1 MKRIISLFLAAALAL
16 SLAACG
22 GSGIDISQPENLAT
36 FDEPSY
42 MQTEGGAVEDSFNV
56 NGRRFNLTLYEFTSK
71 YNAEK
76 QLRGDSDLLTMDNW
90 KKNGQVTK
98 DNKGVKIQY
107 YYYYDDENLNL
118 TATVEV
124 DCDKLVNIGC
134 GTTVSRF
141 TGKENGKNNSDAIL
155 LKAALAAQVACG
167 YDSSYLNTLQDIFYK
182 TTTGTE
188 TSLYYDG
195 FVFALNTN
203 NENGDKE
210 KGLMLFRVFPVTEE
224 HRQEWK
230 LKDYK
235 DM

>member
-1 MKRIISLFLAAALAL
+1 MRRLTAFILAAATAFCF
-16 SLAACG
+16 AACT
-22 GSGIDISQPENLAT
+22 GSGIDISRPEQIAT

-42 MQTEGGAVEDSFNV
+42 LKAENGAVEESFNV

-71 YNAEK
+71 LNAEK
-76 QLRGDSDLLTMDNW
+76 TLRGDTDLLQMENW

-98 DNKGVKIQY
+98 DNKGVRIQ
-107 YYYYDDENLNL
+107 YYYYDDEKVNL

-124 DCDKLVNIGC
+124 DCEKLVNIGC

-141 TGKENGKNNSDAIL
+141 TGKENGKNNSDEVL
-155 LKAALAAQVACG
+155 LKAALAAQVVCG
-167 YDSSYLNTLQDIFYK
+167 YDSGSLNTLQDIFYK
-182 TTTGTE
+182 TTKGTD

-195 FVFALNTN
+195 FVFALSTK

-224 HRQEWK
+224 HREEWK
-230 LKDYK
+230 LINYTDI
-235 DM
+235 